1 MVPAGT
7 PRPVIDRLHGAF
19 AQALAMPDV
28 QKAMTDVGLV
38 PTTSA
43 PDEFAARIRTD
54 IDKFSRIVKAS
65 GIKVD

>member
-1 MVPAGT
+1 
-7 PRPVIDRLHGAF
+7 
-19 AQALAMPDV
+19 MPDV

-38 PTTSA
+38 PTTST